1 MKITCIIVDDE
12 PNGIKLLSE
21 YAATIPELQ
30 VKAHCFNSKQ
40 ALKAIEQCN
49 PDIAFLDINMP
60 GISGIDLAAQ
70 IDANT
75 GIIFTTAYAEYA
87 VISYDYNAIDYLLK
101 PISLNRFKTAVE
113 KTIAFLQNRKLKTKE
128 VPKPPQCFFIK
139 TGQEMLKI
147 DFNEVIYIEASKEYA
162 ILHTAHS
169 KHFYYR
175 RMKEL
180 ALLLP
185 ANFIRVHHSYIVNL
199 NFVTKVETQQVYI
212 GENYFPV
219 SATYKRDFYRAIKG
233 SSM

>member
-12 PNGIKLLSE
+12 PNGVKLLSE
-21 YAATIPELQ
+21 YAASISALE
-30 VKAHCFNSKQ
+30 VKAHCSNSKQ
-40 ALKAIEQCN
+40 ALEAIEQYN

-70 IDANT
+70 INGNT

-101 PISLNRFKTAVE
+101 PISLNRFKTSVE
-113 KTIAFLQNRKLKTKE
+113 KAIAFLQNRKLRTE
-128 VPKPPQCFFIK
+128 ETPATPQYFFIK

-147 DFNEVIYIEASKEYA
+147 DFTEVIYVEASKEYA
-162 ILHTAHS
+162 ILHTAQS

-185 ANFIRVHHSYIVNL
+185 ANFIRIHHSYIVNL
-199 NFVTKVETQQVYI
+199 NFITKIETQQVCI
-212 GENYFPV
+212 GDHYFPV
-219 SATYKRDFYRAIKG
+219 SATYKKDLFRAIKG
-233 SSM
+233 STI

>member
-1 MKITCIIVDDE
+1 LNITCIIVDDE
-12 PNGIKLLSE
+12 PNGVKLLSE

-30 VKAHCFNSKQ
+30 VKAHCSNSTQ
-40 ALKAIEQCN
+40 AMKAVEQWK
-49 PDIAFLDINMP
+49 PDIAFLDIHMP

-70 IDANT
+70 IDTHT

-101 PISLNRFKTAVE
+101 PISLNRFITAVE
-113 KTIAFLQNRKLKTKE
+113 KTIVFLQNRKLKAKE
-128 VPKPPQCFFIK
+128 LAKPPQCFFIK
-139 TGQEMLKI
+139 TGQEILKI
-147 DFNEVIYIEASKEYA
+147 DFSEVIYIEASKEYA
-162 ILHTAHS
+162 ILHTAQS

-185 ANFIRVHHSYIVNL
+185 AQFIRIHHSYIVNL
-199 NFVTKVETQQVYI
+199 NFITKVETQQVYI
-212 GENYFPV
+212 GATCFPV

-233 SSM
+233 HSM